1 MEKVKVCV
9 VTGAAGQIGQKV
21 LLSLVKSGKK
31 VLALGEIEDVF
42 TPSVL
47 NTHHIKINTALPVT
61 NKSFAKH
68 DVQFCFGDLSDIS
81 FLASIFSSAD
91 NNNIEIEYV
100 IHLSANKEIQ
110 KTSPKAYHPAFSDT
124 VNLIEVTRAYWQ
136 ANSDVFKGF
145 FFASDSSNKG
155 NDSIVKML
163 KNVADKHNFPV
174 EIYANDELKPI
185 GKDYMGKTPLSSLYR
200 FITPFKTLPFSI
212 KETKSTKSSTP
223 QKYINSLIA
232 SITHMLE
239 K

>member
-124 VNLIEVTRAYWQ
+124 VNLIEVARAYWQ

-155 NDSIVKML
+155 NESIVKML
-163 KNVADKHNFPV
+163 KNVADKYGFPV
-174 EIYANDELKPI
+174 EIYEKPDVETL
-185 GKDYMGKTPLSSLYR
+185 GHNYQGKTPLSSLYR
-200 FITPFKTLPFSI
+200 LVTPLKIKFPTTKT
-212 KETKSTKSSTP
+212 SSQTSVNSSK
-223 QKYINSLIA
+223 KYVNSLIA
-232 SITHMLE
+232 SISHMLE
-239 K
+239 D